1 MKEILLEITEIH
13 YIKSGPSTNK
23 DHPNDIVHVIKM
35 KKKNKENSN
44 MDAGKKELLCSKCRK
59 RVSYHIFKRPAKTII
74 KNIEIEYEEYY
85 GICDECQSEIYVPGF
100 DDRNEEVIEEEFR
113 KKKNLITI
121 SDIKKILEKYNVE
134 KRPLSK
140 LLGFGELTITR
151 YIDGQL
157 PSAKYSDI
165 LFEVL
170 RDESKMK
177 EYVEAN
183 KKEVSA
189 VTVNKVIRAIEQCE
203 AEKNYNNS
211 AEKIALYI
219 ISTGREITNLL
230 LQKLLYYVKAISG
243 LFEEKSI
250 IMEPCEAWKF
260 GPVFPSVYEK
270 YREFGKQEI
279 EMNLSKEYVDKLLT
293 EEEKQI
299 SDYVMNKFGIYSAWF
314 LKDLTHLEEPWIM
327 ARKELSED
335 DASRNLMDEES
346 ISCYFTEINEKYDL
360 KSPDGVE
367 AYINDMKRKM

>member
-1 MKEILLEITEIH
+1 M
-13 YIKSGPSTNK
+13 
-23 DHPNDIVHVIKM
+23 
-35 KKKNKENSN
+35 
-44 MDAGKKELLCSKCRK
+44 
-59 RVSYHIFKRPAKTII
+59 
-74 KNIEIEYEEYY
+74 
-85 GICDECQSEIYVPGF
+85 
-100 DDRNEEVIEEEFR
+100 
-113 KKKNLITI
+113 
-121 SDIKKILEKYNVE
+121 
-134 KRPLSK
+134 
-140 LLGFGELTITR
+140 
-151 YIDGQL
+151 
-157 PSAKYSDI
+157 
-165 LFEVL
+165 
-170 RDESKMK
+170 
-177 EYVEAN
+177 EAN

-203 AEKNYNNS
+203 VEKEYNNS

-243 LFEEKSI
+243 LFEKKSI

-279 EMNLSKEYVDKLLT
+279 EMNLSKEYADKLLT

-299 SDYVMNKFGIYSAWF
+299 TDYVMNTFGIYSAWF

-327 ARKELSED
+327 ARRGLSEE
-335 DASRNLMDEES
+335 DASRNLMNEEA
-346 ISCYFTEINEKYDL
+346 ISYYFTEINQKYDL

>member
-1 MKEILLEITEIH
+1 MSNYSAIDV
-13 YIKSGPSTNK
+13 ST
-23 DHPNDIVHVIKM
+23 
-35 KKKNKENSN
+35 
-44 MDAGKKELLCSKCRK
+44 
-59 RVSYHIFKRPAKTII
+59 
-74 KNIEIEYEEYY
+74 
-85 GICDECQSEIYVPGF
+85 
-100 DDRNEEVIEEEFR
+100 
-113 KKKNLITI
+113 
-121 SDIKKILEKYNVE
+121 
-134 KRPLSK
+134 
-140 LLGFGELTITR
+140 
-151 YIDGQL
+151 
-157 PSAKYSDI
+157 
-165 LFEVL
+165 
-170 RDESKMK
+170 
-177 EYVEAN
+177 
-183 KKEVSA
+183 
-189 VTVNKVIRAIEQCE
+189 
-203 AEKNYNNS
+203 
-211 AEKIALYI
+211 YI
-219 ISTGREITNLL
+219 INYSCDINSPVNNLK

-299 SDYVMNKFGIYSAWF
+299 TDYVMNTFGIYSAWF

>member
-1 MKEILLEITEIH
+1 
-13 YIKSGPSTNK
+13 
-23 DHPNDIVHVIKM
+23 
-35 KKKNKENSN
+35 

-85 GICDECQSEIYVPGF
+85 GICDKCQSEIYVPGL
-100 DDRNEEVIEEEFR
+100 DDRNEEVIEGEFR

-170 RDESKMK
+170 RDEHKMR

-203 AEKNYNNS
+203 VEKEYNNS

-243 LFEEKSI
+243 LFEKKSI
-250 IMEPCEAWKF
+250 IMESCEAWKF

-279 EMNLSKEYVDKLLT
+279 EINLSKEYADKLLT

-299 SDYVMNKFGIYSAWF
+299 TDYVMNTFGIYSAWF

-327 ARKELSED
+327 ARRGLSEE
-335 DASRNLMDEES
+335 DASRNLMNEEA
-346 ISCYFTEINEKYDL
+346 ISYYFTEINQKYDL